1 MVASGLQL
9 AKRALVSL
17 LLSLASQYGLRV
29 PRGKEDMRERSEGG
43 VGAEGQRAHEKAW
56 SVSWSLFSSMFV

>member
-1 MVASGLQL
+1 MKGAGVDT
-9 AKRALVSL
+9 
-17 LLSLASQYGLRV
+17 RV

-56 SVSWSLFSSMFV
+56 SVSWSLFFEYVRLVNR

>member
-17 LLSLASQYGLRV
+17 LLSLASQYGLALGINRDSPDTV
-29 PRGKEDMRERSEGG
+29 VQQSCKKVLRKVLFHG
-43 VGAEGQRAHEKAW
+43 VF
-56 SVSWSLFSSMFV
+56 VLSMFV